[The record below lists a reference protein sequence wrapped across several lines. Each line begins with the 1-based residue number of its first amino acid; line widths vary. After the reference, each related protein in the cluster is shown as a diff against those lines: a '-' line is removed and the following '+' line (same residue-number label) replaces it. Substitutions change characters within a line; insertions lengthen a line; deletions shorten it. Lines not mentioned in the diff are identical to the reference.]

1 MFLSGCTFV
10 APVQDSPFVTVS
22 IPSPTS
28 TSTPVVLELPKVI
41 SFIASPPNI
50 SPGQTVVLTWQTEN
64 ATSITIQPGVGSVSI
79 SGNKEVTPASTTK
92 YTLTASSENGTVN
105 ASQEVIVSNASVTPQ
120 TTPTPQKPTIPVINY
135 FTINPSHVM
144 AGSAITLTW
153 SVTNATQ
160 ITIDDDTDDIKYT
173 STNDNDDMVSHPVV
187 DTVYRIVA
195 KNSAGTAQA
204 TVVITIDPSVA
215 NGDEGGGSCT

>member
-10 APVQDSPFVTVS
+10 APVQDSPIVTVS
-22 IPSPTS
+22 IPAP
-28 TSTPVVLELPKVI
+28 TSTPVTLELPKVI

-50 SPGQTVVLTWQTEN
+50 SSGQSVVLTWQTEN
-64 ATSITIQPGVGSVSI
+64 ATSITIQPGVGNVST
-79 SGNKEVTPASTTK
+79 SGTKEVTPASTTK

-105 ASQEVIVSNASVTPQ
+105 ASQEVVVNIASITPQ

-135 FTINPSHVM
+135 FTVNPSHIM

-153 SVTNATQ
+153 SITNATQ
-160 ITIDDDTDDIKYT
+160 ITIDNDEDDIKYT
-173 STNDNDDMVSHPVV
+173 STKDTDDMVAHPVI

-215 NGDEGGGSCT
+215 NGDEGGSSCG